1 MSKLLNFI
9 KTRKEQTQDTTLKYI
24 ATADTA
30 PLRCNFF
37 KNGISI
43 KIIRNKSDYISN
55 LYCGYIGTVKIIT
68 GEYVYVLLDATNNNN
83 ILKFHQDSLIHF

>member
-9 KTRKEQTQDTTLKYI
+9 KTRKEPTQDTT
-24 ATADTA
+24 AATA

-37 KNGISI
+37 KNGNSI